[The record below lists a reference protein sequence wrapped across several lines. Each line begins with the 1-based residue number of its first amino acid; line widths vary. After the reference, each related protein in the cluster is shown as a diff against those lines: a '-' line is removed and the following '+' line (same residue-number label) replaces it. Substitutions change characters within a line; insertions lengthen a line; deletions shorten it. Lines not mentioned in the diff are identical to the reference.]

1 MGINVPQRALACCVL
16 LLTLGSALAVQ
27 AQVEG
32 EQANVL
38 AVEIAPERVIK
49 PQFVRPLFALNEQ
62 GHNDASPIWAEG
74 GGLLAF
80 ERAEESRREIV
91 IARSDGSVVKSVY
104 FQNNQDDLGL
114 GALLADL
121 GKSVSYNSG
130 IAWAKNADRFVFMSN
145 GGEGNYD
152 IFLGSLSA
160 DAVQRLTHDAQKD
173 GQPSWSPT
181 EDKVIF
187 VSGRTGIAQLFLF
200 DVGSQRTERLSKG
213 EHSYLYPRWSPD
225 GKRIAAIYGEN
236 ENHDIVLIDNLPG
249 AVPVVVASPA
259 AVSSPVVATST
270 VTAPSEKRLTSWRY
284 DELSPS
290 WSPDGKYI
298 AFYSNYNIQDDPKIW
313 SLLVVEAEG
322 NVATTNEQMAAK
334 VVANNVI
341 PDVSSGPA
349 WFPDSRRIAYV
360 LNDKQDYNPIHV
372 VEVASRNSSRL
383 ETGTSIN
390 HDLAISSN
398 GFIAFRAQVDQWDQI
413 FLAKL
418 PGVSE

>member
-1 MGINVPQRALACCVL
+1 MPPRTLVSGVL
-16 LLTLGSALAVQ
+16 WLTLGFAPGVQ

-32 EQANVL
+32 GQASGVAL
-38 AVEIAPERVIK
+38 DVAPEHVIK
-49 PQFVRPLFALNEQ
+49 PFFVRPLFAMNET
-62 GHNDASPIWAEG
+62 GHNDASPNWAGG

-91 IARSDGSVVKSVY
+91 ITRTEGAVVKTVY
-104 FQNNQDDLGL
+104 FQNNQDDMGL
-114 GALLADL
+114 GGLLADL

-130 IAWAKNADRFVFMSN
+130 IAWSKNADRFVFMSN

-152 IFLGSLSA
+152 LFLGNLA
-160 DAVQRLTHDAQKD
+160 DSTVLRLTQDAQKD
-173 GQPSWSPT
+173 GQPAWSPT
-181 EDKVIF
+181 DDRVIF
-187 VSGRTGIAQLFLF
+187 VSGRTGIAQLFLI
-200 DVGSQRTERLSKG
+200 DVGSRHTERLSKG
-213 EHSYLYPRWSPD
+213 EQSYLYPRWSPD
-225 GKRIAAIYGEN
+225 GKRIAAIYGAN

-249 AVPVVVASPA
+249 VVPAVVGTPA
-259 AVSSPVVATST
+259 AVSSPVGAATVNT
-270 VTAPSEKRLTSWRY
+270 PTEKMLTSWRH
-284 DELSPS
+284 DDLSPS

-298 AFYSNYNIQDDPKIW
+298 AFYSNYNLQDDPKIW
-313 SLLVVEAEG
+313 SLLVVEADRGSIATGEQL
-322 NVATTNEQMAAK
+322 VAS

-341 PDVSSGPA
+341 PDIASGPA

-372 VEVASRNSSRL
+372 VEVATRDSSRL

-398 GFIAFRAQVDQWDQI
+398 GVLAFRAQVDQWDQI